1 MKTATAAVK
10 LIVFMVVTATAGFGV
25 VAVAGNLRF
34 GPADSYSAVFENAS
48 GLADGSDVRIAGVP
62 MGKVRS
68 VRLTGDGHALVSF
81 DLSTRRPLSVSSK
94 AAIKYKNLI
103 GDRYLEL
110 SEGSGDPSPLPG
122 NRPIPL
128 AQTTPALDL
137 DQVVNGF
144 RPLLQGLDPDQTNRL
159 ARSLIQALNGQESG
173 VAQIVEQMGT
183 LANSLADHDQ
193 AIGGVIDN
201 FNIVLGTVHARS
213 DQFAQLLTSLQE
225 LVGGLNTDSGTITS
239 SLDSIDGL
247 TAQLGDILNGSRDD
261 LGADV
266 AALGQLASNLNANT
280 DTLNLVLAKLP
291 ETYRLAGRLAGYG
304 NFVNFFVCG
313 LAIRYGPG
321 PQNTTPMFTAPADR
335 CK

>member
-1 MKTATAAVK
+1 MKTAATAFK
-10 LIVFMVVTATAGFGV
+10 LLVFMVVTATAGFGV

-34 GPADSYSAVFENAS
+34 GPTNTYSAVFENAS
-48 GLADGSDVRIAGVP
+48 GLSGGSEVRVAGVP
-62 MGKVRS
+62 MGKVHS
-68 VRLTGDGHALVSF
+68 VELTGDGHALVSF
-81 DLSTRRPLSVSSK
+81 DLSTQRPLTTSTR
-94 AAIKYKNLI
+94 AGIKYKNLI
-103 GDRYLEL
+103 GDRYLDL
-110 SEGSGDPSPLPG
+110 SEGSGDPTPLPG
-122 NRPIPL
+122 NRQIPI
-128 AQTTPALDL
+128 AQTAPALDL

-159 ARSLIQALNGQESG
+159 ARSLVQALNGQESG
-173 VAQIVEQMGT
+173 IAQIVEQMGT
-183 LANSLADHDQ
+183 LANSLADHDH

-201 FNIVLGTVHARS
+201 FNIVLTTVHARS
-213 DQFAQLLTSLQE
+213 DQFGQLVTSLEE
-225 LVGGLNTDSGTITS
+225 LVRGLNTDSGTITS
-239 SLDSIDGL
+239 SLDSMDGL
-247 TAQLGDILNGSRDD
+247 TAQLGDILNGSRKDI
-261 LGADV
+261 GADV
-266 AALGQLASNLNANT
+266 AGLGQLASNLNAST

>member
-1 MKTATAAVK
+1 MKTAAAAFK
-10 LIVFMVVTATAGFGV
+10 LLVFMVVTATAGFGV

-34 GPADSYSAVFENAS
+34 GPTHSYSAVFANAS
-48 GLADGSDVRIAGVP
+48 GLSGGSEVRVAGVP
-62 MGKVRS
+62 MGKVHS
-68 VRLTGDGHALVSF
+68 VSLIGDGHALVSF
-81 DLSTRRPLSVSSK
+81 DLSTRRPLTTSAR

-110 SEGSGDPSPLPG
+110 SEGPGDSTPLSE
-122 NRPIPL
+122 NRRIPL
-128 AQTTPALDL
+128 SQTAPALDL

-159 ARSLIQALNGQESG
+159 ATSLVQALNGQELG
-173 VAQIVEQMGT
+173 VAQIVEQLGT
-183 LANSLADHDQ
+183 LANALADRDR

-201 FNIVLGTVHARS
+201 FNTVLGTVQKHG
-213 DQFAQLLTSLQE
+213 DQIGQLLTSVQA
-225 LVGGLNTDSGTITS
+225 LVQGLNNDSGTMTA

-247 TAQLGDILNGSRDD
+247 TAQLGDILNGSRAAI
-261 LGADV
+261 GADV
-266 AALGQLASNLNANT
+266 AALGRLAGNLNAST
-280 DTLNLVLAKLP
+280 DTLNLVLARLP
-291 ETYRLAGRLAGYG
+291 ETYRLAGRLTGYG

-321 PQNTTPMFTAPADR
+321 PQNQTPMFTAPANR